1 MGFSGGTVVRNLPAN
16 AGNVKDSGLILGL
29 GTSPGGGNDHPLQY
43 FCLRNSMDRRAW
55 WATVYGVAKKS
66 DTTEHTHT
74 HTHTHTLSILFQ
86 ILFHYRSL

>member
-43 FCLRNSMDRRAW
+43 SCMANSHR
-55 WATVYGVAKKS
+55 
-66 DTTEHTHT
+66 
-74 HTHTHTLSILFQ
+74 L
-86 ILFHYRSL
+86 RSLVGYSSQS